1 LTNRS
6 GSATLP
12 RRWANFISDSPPF
25 SYLEIV
31 EERIAENPPQV
42 GKLHVLLL
50 ETGLVPVALLLQLLD
65 LAVRVAR
72 LRAQL
77 LIFGVQL
84 LCFKQ
89 RRLLETSCTSNQF
102 C

>member
-1 LTNRS
+1 V
-6 GSATLP
+6 GK
-12 RRWANFISDSPPF
+12 FYF
-25 SYLEIV
+25 SQHVFFYLEIV

-50 ETGLVPVALLLQLLD
+50 ETGLVPVALLLQLLH

-77 LIFGVQL
+77 LILGVQL
-84 LCFKQ
+84 LRENRDDFLKLLV
-89 RRLLETSCTSNQF
+89 RRTSVVVV
-102 C
+102 

>member
-1 LTNRS
+1 M
-6 GSATLP
+6 GK
-12 RRWANFISDSPPF
+12 FYF
-25 SYLEIV
+25 SQQVFFYLEIV

-50 ETGLVPVALLLQLLD
+50 ETGLVPVALLLQLLH

-77 LIFGVQL
+77 LILGVQL
-84 LCFKQ
+84 LRENRDDFLKLLV
-89 RRLLETSCTSNQF
+89 RRTSVVVV
-102 C
+102 

>member
-1 LTNRS
+1 V
-6 GSATLP
+6 GK
-12 RRWANFISDSPPF
+12 FYF
-25 SYLEIV
+25 SQQVFFYLEIV

-50 ETGLVPVALLLQLLD
+50 ETGLVPVALLLQLLH

-77 LIFGVQL
+77 LILGVQL
-84 LCFKQ
+84 LRENRDDFLKLLV
-89 RRLLETSCTSNQF
+89 RRTSVVVV
-102 C
+102 